1 MAGYYIQG
9 LLNTETAYDSYCIYG
24 YKSDIDKRYF
34 CAVRISNVFYSS
46 YRESAYINVYIY
58 CKGQQ
63 VSTLKCI
70 SNTGSEY
77 DVSTSHYSTTD
88 PTITKIYEHPVWSNM
103 NGRQATMADFISNV
117 PILNGVN
124 LSDTERDALAINY
137 LNNVPEPYGQ
147 GTVTL
152 SVKRPGQT
160 LNFTSRLLSKTIS
173 QYISGD
179 AVITIEGQSSQYAI
193 SRKVTSFSGS
203 SFSDTQIASVSCEKP
218 HVGLM
223 QVWSEGGNFSG
234 VANLLYSYGECK
246 QLSAFSGFAINNCQG
261 WENSISNRPVT
272 LTTNPSFSSTTNFVF
287 VIVIVSGD
295 DMTITRNELTNLYI
309 DTTLRD
315 LCSLS
320 LDAGRYLL
328 FGEIMVQNQQVAET
342 YCQISVGNNV
352 VAKSQWYR
360 SQIIGQAHATMVYA
374 IVEVS
379 EQTTAVLSAKDIT
392 AVSGNFAR
400 LNAFKL

>member
-34 CAVRISNVFYSS
+34 CAVRTSNVFYSS

-77 DVSTSHYSTTD
+77 DVSVNHEITSD
-88 PTITKIYEHPVWSNM
+88 PTVAKIYSHDVWSNM
-103 NGRQATMADFISNV
+103 NGRQVTMADFLSNA

-124 LSDTERDALAINY
+124 LSDAECDALAINY

-147 GTVTL
+147 GTATITI
-152 SVKRPGQT
+152 KRPGQT
-160 LNFTSRLLSKTIS
+160 LNFISKLLGKAIS
-173 QYISGD
+173 QYINSD
-179 AVITIEGQSSQYAI
+179 TVVTIEGQSSQYAI

-203 SFSDTQIASVSCEKP
+203 QFDNTQIASVSCEKP
-218 HVGLM
+218 HIGLM
-223 QVWSEGGNFSG
+223 QVWGENGNFTG
-234 VANLLYSYGECK
+234 VADLLYSYGECK
-246 QLSAFSGFAINNCQG
+246 LLSPFSGFVLSNCQG

-272 LTTNPSFSSTTNFVF
+272 LTTNHSSDSTMNFNFVLA
-287 VIVIVSGD
+287 IISGD
-295 DMTITRNELTNLYI
+295 DITITRQELVNLYI

-320 LDAGRYLL
+320 LDAGRYLI
-328 FGEIMVQNQQVAET
+328 FSEIMIQDQMVET
-342 YCQISVGNNV
+342 YCQISVGNNI

-360 SQIIGQAHATMVYA
+360 SQQVGQACAIMAYA

-379 EQTTAVLSAKDIT
+379 EQTTATLSAKDIK